1 MHVHRHVCAE
11 YIHPRTCWMH
21 SGCSGVNTILR
32 VTRPPEGSWCH
43 ENTRILGLSSKV
55 PDVYATPL
63 RTGVASAHTCM
74 RMCACMHRHV
84 SMLTCQHVGW
94 TDAYMCIHAQDL
106 RAQSEDPGVPVTATT
121 LGWTRYAQERVDKWV
136 YRVSTDMSTCPCG
149 GDMRACAHA
158 SVHPSDDML
167 DGWMS
172 TPEHPL
178 QQVWLCTRAILG

>member
-1 MHVHRHVCAE
+1 MTCWMDGCEECMHVHRHVCAE

-21 SGCSGVNTILR
+21 SGCSGVNTFLR

-43 ENTRILGLSSKV
+43 ENTRILGLSPKV

-74 RMCACMHRHV
+74 HTCMHVCMRM
-84 SMLTCQHVGW
+84 SPPTCQHVGW

-106 RAQSEDPGVPVTATT
+106 RAQSEDPDVPVTATT

-136 YRVSTDMSTCPCG
+136 SRVSTCPPTCHLRG
-149 GDMRACAHA
+149 
-158 SVHPSDDML
+158 
-167 DGWMS
+167 
-172 TPEHPL
+172 
-178 QQVWLCTRAILG
+178 